1 MNYLEN
7 IFLHCLK
14 GIVDNELGIIEEE
27 KKVDYRK
34 LPYIKINK
42 IKAEHTEPVLTA
54 KQEAKAWRVRKEN
67 INKVKLPVFCS
78 FDLNDGRPRRLGV
91 LVNDFYKGDS
101 DIPSGTGISL
111 YEIDRQT
118 SLIVGDRIDSM
129 CDGKFER
136 PIKSALATLIEMY
149 KINIG
154 KVEINF
160 YE

>member
-14 GIVDNELGIIEEE
+14 GIVDNKLGIIEEE

-101 DIPSGTGISL
+101 DILSGTGISL

-136 PIKSALATLIEMY
+136 PTKSALATLIEMY

>member
-14 GIVDNELGIIEEE
+14 GIVDNKLGIIEEE

-54 KQEAKAWRVRKEN
+54 KQEAKAKYRWRVRKEN

-78 FDLNDGRPRRLGV
+78 FEMNDGRPRRLGV

-118 SLIVGDRIDSM
+118 NLIVGDRIDSM
-129 CDGKFER
+129 CNSNL
-136 PIKSALATLIEMY
+136 KSALATLIEMY